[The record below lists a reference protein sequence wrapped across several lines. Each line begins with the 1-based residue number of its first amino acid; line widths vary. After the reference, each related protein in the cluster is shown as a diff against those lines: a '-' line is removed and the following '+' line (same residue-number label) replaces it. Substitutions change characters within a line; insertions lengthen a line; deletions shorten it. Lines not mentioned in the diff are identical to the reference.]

1 MEVECVLRQR
11 PPQVYEARDGG
22 ERAGNLEFPAGFQ
35 RVTIHTGEQ
44 LGARVPDLQRVW
56 GSARGCL

>member
-1 MEVECVLRQR
+1 MLRQR

-22 ERAGNLEFPAGFQ
+22 ERAGNLEFPASFQ

-56 GSARGCL
+56 GSAGGCL